1 MTSLL
6 ANIDPA
12 FKTLAPRAAD
22 WLSILPEIA
31 VAGLAL
37 LCLLQALV
45 LPPAQRWL
53 QPATA
58 RVGLLLVIVMSLTDG
73 TPWNL
78 PHGAENFP
86 ASFFTGADGLPAF
99 HGLLLGVIGSGYV
112 AAVMP
117 ADITAQYL
125 GPESGFLGVGIA
137 ILAGAFTPGGPV
149 VGFSIGAAAI
159 KSGAGAPQVIAYVTA
174 WALFAVQRFILWELP
189 IMPRRLV
196 WIRTV
201 ASLPLPLIVA
211 GAAMLLGKP

>member
-37 LCLLQALV
+37 LCLLQALL

-58 RVGLLLVIVMSLTDG
+58 RVGLLLVLVMSLTSG
-73 TPWNL
+73 TAWNL

-86 ASFFTGADGLPAF
+86 ASFFTGADSLPAF
-99 HGLLLGVIGSGYV
+99 RGLLRVQLENSEAVRLSSSPARSARASWPAGSCAT
-112 AAVMP
+112 AA
-117 ADITAQYL
+117 
-125 GPESGFLGVGIA
+125 SR
-137 ILAGAFTPGGPV
+137 
-149 VGFSIGAAAI
+149 
-159 KSGAGAPQVIAYVTA
+159 
-174 WALFAVQRFILWELP
+174 W
-189 IMPRRLV
+189 
-196 WIRTV
+196 RTTTTCC
-201 ASLPLPLIVA
+201 
-211 GAAMLLGKP
+211 

>member
-58 RVGLLLVIVMSLTDG
+58 RVGLLLVLVMSLTDG

-78 PHGAENFP
+78 PHDAENFP

-99 HGLLLGVIGSGYV
+99 HGLLRVQLENSEAVRLVFLACALGTS
-112 AAVMP
+112 
-117 ADITAQYL
+117 L
-125 GPESGFLGVGIA
+125 
-137 ILAGAFTPGGPV
+137 LAGRFLRDRGVAGRFELQ
-149 VGFSIGAAAI
+149 VGVDFALLSDEFE
-159 KSGAGAPQVIAYVTA
+159 AGARCAM
-174 WALFAVQRFILWELP
+174 P
-189 IMPRRLV
+189 IKAMSRPV
-196 WIRTV
+196 CGAIQQFWIFRSE
-201 ASLPLPLIVA
+201 A
-211 GAAMLLGKP
+211 